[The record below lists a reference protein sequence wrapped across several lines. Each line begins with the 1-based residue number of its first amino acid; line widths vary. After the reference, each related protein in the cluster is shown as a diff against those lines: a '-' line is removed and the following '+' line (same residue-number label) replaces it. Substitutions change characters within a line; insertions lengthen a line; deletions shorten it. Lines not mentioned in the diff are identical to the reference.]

1 MPSLLVSHRRPGF
14 YFRVLREGAVRP
26 GDEIVQVAAEHPAIS
41 SWTCDLRLDGVPGW
55 FGGVAPSGWGGPLER
70 AVGELVDVPLRVLPT
85 SPAATTPRNKK
96 NTATTT
102 ATAGLTNTPTGTLVP
117 PMTAATPLAPILTAL
132 TADLFRAGLPGR
144 LTGAATEP
152 GDGARS
158 GPAGMSAVSVA
169 RSA

>member
-1 MPSLLVSHRRPGF
+1 MWLS
-14 YFRVLREGAVRP
+14 
-26 GDEIVQVAAEHPAIS
+26 
-41 SWTCDLRLDGVPGW
+41 
-55 FGGVAPSGWGGPLER
+55 
-70 AVGELVDVPLRVLPT
+70 
-85 SPAATTPRNKK
+85 
-96 NTATTT
+96 
-102 ATAGLTNTPTGTLVP
+102 TLVP

-158 GPAGMSAVSVA
+158 GSAGMSAVSVA